1 MRYKTYF
8 YRFLSAQERLQ
19 PVKNEVFPISKKH
32 PHILIGFTGGR
43 GLALKKRLL
52 LNFPS
57 FPLKNHQLQEIF
69 GFFKG
74 CVEMKFVLKKLKIYW
89 IYRGGFV
96 LKKRLLLNFPLFPL
110 KNHQLFFF
118 FKISRKILSS
128 WNSFENISKN
138 QNFSMNSRHSVI
150 FGKA

>member
-1 MRYKTYF
+1 
-8 YRFLSAQERLQ
+8 
-19 PVKNEVFPISKKH
+19 
-32 PHILIGFTGGR
+32 
-43 GLALKKRLL
+43 
-52 LNFPS
+52 
-57 FPLKNHQLQEIF
+57 
-69 GFFKG
+69 
-74 CVEMKFVLKKLKIYW
+74 MKFVLWKNLKYIDWIYRGEGVSFEKTIIIKFSFISPKKSSTSRNFWFFQGLGGNEICPLKKLKIYW
-89 IYRGGFV
+89 IYRGGLA

-138 QNFSMNSRHSVI
+138 QNFSMNSHSVI